1 MIYPNG
7 FANYIYIYYT
17 HPQQIILHLPFYAK
31 GRCHG
36 GTSEVFK
43 ITDTPIIHSAGWHF
57 RFNAGL
63 KLATVNIKDGR
74 EHRKIRCIQI
84 NIRIF
89 QHKLGWKKQSTQS
102 KEEGNN
108 KIVQIAIFHW
118 QASH

>member
-1 MIYPNG
+1 MRLQI
-7 FANYIYIYYT
+7 IYIT
-17 HPQQIILHLPFYAK
+17 HPPQIILYLPFYAK

-74 EHRKIRCIQI
+74 EHRKIRCIQYADK
-84 NIRIF
+84 
-89 QHKLGWKKQSTQS
+89 H
-102 KEEGNN
+102 
-108 KIVQIAIFHW
+108 
-118 QASH
+118 